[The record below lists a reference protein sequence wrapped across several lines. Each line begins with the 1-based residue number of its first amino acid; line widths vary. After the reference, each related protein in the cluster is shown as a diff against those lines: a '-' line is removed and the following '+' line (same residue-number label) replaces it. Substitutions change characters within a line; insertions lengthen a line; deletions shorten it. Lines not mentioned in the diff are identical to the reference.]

1 MKKTTGEIKTKNA
14 EELQKEIAKTIEEI
28 AKIKFDGMVTPNKN
42 TNAVHNKKKHLARLK
57 TALSLKQ
64 KEV

>member
-1 MKKTTGEIKTKNA
+1 MKKNTVEIKSKSA
-14 EELQKEIAKTIEEI
+14 EELQKDIAKTIEEI
-28 AKIKFDGMVTPNKN
+28 AKMKFDGMVTPNKN
-42 TNAVHNKKKHLARLK
+42 TNGVYQKRKQLARLK

>member
-1 MKKTTGEIKTKNA
+1 MKKNTSEIKSKSVA
-14 EELQKEIAKTIEEI
+14 ELQTEINKTIEEI

-42 TNAVHNKKKHLARLK
+42 TNAGYSKKKHLARLK

-64 KEV
+64 KQV

>member
-1 MKKTTGEIKTKNA
+1 MKKKTAEIKSKSA
-14 EELQKEIAKTIEEI
+14 EELQKDITKTIEEI
-28 AKIKFDGMVTPNKN
+28 AKLKFDGLVTPNKN
-42 TNAVHNKKKHLARLK
+42 TNAVYQQRKQLARLK